1 MTITLVQRQAELRPS
16 WSAGALLQL
25 PFLWLLRASWR
36 KELAE
41 LDPKQ
46 MLDCGLNPRDVHR
59 ESTKPFWRA

>member
-1 MTITLVQRQAELRPS
+1 MTISLVGRVAERRPL
-16 WSAGALLQL
+16 WTAGALLQL

-36 KELAE
+36 NELAE

-46 MLDCGLNPRDVHR
+46 MRDCGLNPRDVHR